1 MGRRVDQVI
10 RVLVVDDHPMVRE
23 GLRSMLSGEDLDV
36 VAEAAGGA
44 EAIDRATASGPDVV
58 LLDLELPDMEGLAV
72 IGRIKEVAPE
82 LPILVV
88 TMHQDPDLVRRAVQ
102 AGAAGY
108 LLKGVGRGEL
118 LASVRA
124 VVNGESVFD
133 PGLVRAA
140 FEDPGAR
147 EGQREAAPGNRLS
160 RIELDL
166 LRLMAAGLTNRQI
179 GQHLRWSHATVKKY
193 VQRVLEKLDVSDRT
207 QASVEAIRRGLLE

>member
-1 MGRRVDQVI
+1 MGRAVDQPI

-23 GLRSMLSGEDLDV
+23 GLRSMLSGEDIDV
-36 VAEAAGGA
+36 VAEAASGA
-44 EAIDRATASGPDVV
+44 EAIDRAAEPGQEVV

-72 IGRIKEVAPE
+72 IRRIKEVAPE
-82 LPILVV
+82 LRVLVV

-108 LLKGVGRGEL
+108 LLKGIGRGEL

-124 VVNGESVFD
+124 VANGESVFD

-140 FEDPGAR
+140 FEDSTSRDAHRDAEPAR
-147 EGQREAAPGNRLS
+147 RLS

-207 QASVEAIRRGLLE
+207 QAAVEAIRRGLLE